1 MYDFTWELTKC
12 GVSSVCCYGVCDTFL
27 TLSWLAHS
35 SRLETGSVSL
45 LGGPC
50 SGIVGCVSLVHTCQ
64 YYTICVGG
72 GRGRDGGCFQ
82 SRSLGIKC
90 RSNRASLHKW
100 DCSELADNIHVYLG
114 GL

>member
-1 MYDFTWELTKC
+1 MWCKQ
-12 GVSSVCCYGVCDTFL
+12 SVLLWCVLHTFL

-64 YYTICVGG
+64 FCTICVGG
-72 GRGRDGGCFQ
+72 GEGEGWGLLPKPV
-82 SRSLGIKC
+82 LG
-90 RSNRASLHKW
+90 
-100 DCSELADNIHVYLG
+100 D
-114 GL
+114 

>member
-72 GRGRDGGCFQ
+72 EGEGWGLLPKPV
-82 SRSLGIKC
+82 LG
-90 RSNRASLHKW
+90 
-100 DCSELADNIHVYLG
+100 D
-114 GL
+114 